1 MHESVYHTD
10 SHTPHTHI
18 RMRMYTNEHPKE
30 QEAESGKEI
39 KVQEKEK
46 NKQQKIEI
54 NDSLLCHTPIRNKES
69 IDKLIIGKDY
79 KVGKNFFKAPK
90 TFNQQNQSKKLKG

>member
-1 MHESVYHTD
+1 MSG
-10 SHTPHTHI
+10 
-18 RMRMYTNEHPKE
+18 K
-30 QEAESGKEI
+30 SGKEI

-54 NDSLLCHTPIRNKES
+54 NDGLLCHTPIRNKES

-79 KVGKNFFKAPK
+79 KLIKIIIFSLV
-90 TFNQQNQSKKLKG
+90 

>member
-1 MHESVYHTD
+1 MCHCEK
-10 SHTPHTHI
+10 
-18 RMRMYTNEHPKE
+18 EHPKE
-30 QEAESGKEI
+30 WEAESGKEI

-54 NDSLLCHTPIRNKES
+54 NDGLLCRTPIRNKEL

-79 KVGKNFFKAPK
+79 KLIKIIIFSLV
-90 TFNQQNQSKKLKG
+90 

>member
-1 MHESVYHTD
+1 MCVNQYV
-10 SHTPHTHI
+10 
-18 RMRMYTNEHPKE
+18 RMCHCEKEHPKE
-30 QEAESGKEI
+30 WESESGKEI

-54 NDSLLCHTPIRNKES
+54 NDGLLCHTPIRNKES

-79 KVGKNFFKAPK
+79 KLIKIIIFSLV
-90 TFNQQNQSKKLKG
+90 

>member
-1 MHESVYHTD
+1 MRVCISVYHTD

-30 QEAESGKEI
+30 WEAESGKEI

-54 NDSLLCHTPIRNKES
+54 NDGLLCHTPI
-69 IDKLIIGKDY
+69 LITMFANS
-79 KVGKNFFKAPK
+79 V
-90 TFNQQNQSKKLKG
+90 

>member
-1 MHESVYHTD
+1 M
-10 SHTPHTHI
+10 
-18 RMRMYTNEHPKE
+18 
-30 QEAESGKEI
+30 
-39 KVQEKEK
+39 QEKEK

-90 TFNQQNQSKKLKG
+90 TFN

>member
-1 MHESVYHTD
+1 VY
-10 SHTPHTHI
+10 
-18 RMRMYTNEHPKE
+18 EW
-30 QEAESGKEI
+30 EAESGKEI
-39 KVQEKEK
+39 KVQEK

-54 NDSLLCHTPIRNKES
+54 NDCLLCHTPIRNKES

-90 TFNQQNQSKKLKG
+90 TFN